1 MTPFDDLHSY
11 VSIPRVTGLALSPDG
26 TWLAATVQQPDP
38 DGKKYSTGIWRVPV
52 IGPGGQLL
60 TGPSAQPSRLTQSA
74 QGEDS
79 PAFLP
84 DGSLLF
90 ASRRPDPAAGAAD
103 RKEAG
108 QDDGARPALWLL
120 PAAGGDARRIAAP
133 PGGVGGI
140 AAARDAPGLMFTSPM
155 LPGATGPDG
164 DARLRQQRK
173 DAGVSAILHEAA
185 PVRYWDHDLGPD
197 QLRLLAAM
205 AADGGLAAPPRDLT
219 PRPGRA
225 LDEQHAELAPDG
237 SLAVTGWAVPD
248 GAGDIRVEIAVI
260 DTATGARRTLLAA
273 PARDFTSPHISP
285 DGALVVCTARTQDD
299 YDRPGDATLVAVP
312 VTGGEPTD
320 LLAGLDRRPEEAAWA
335 PDSRAVYF
343 TADDHGRRPVF
354 RAGLTGSAV
363 ARITTDDGAYTHLCP
378 SPDGRFLYALR
389 AAVDS
394 PPAPVRLD
402 LALPGSPPHYLPSPT
417 GQVQVPGRL
426 TEVEA
431 TADDGAVIRGWL
443 ALPAAAS
450 EHQPAPLLL
459 WVHGGPRMSWN
470 SWSWRWNPWLMAAR
484 GYAVLLPD
492 PGLSTGYGHDFVAR
506 GHGDW
511 GARPFADLM
520 AITDATAARPDVDAA
535 RMAAMGGSYGGYMAN
550 WIAGH
555 TGRFN
560 AIVSHAGLWA
570 LDQMFGTTDL
580 PAYWRR
586 LFGDPLTRPERYR
599 ASSPHHHAAGIGTP
613 MLVIH
618 GDKDY
623 RVPVSE
629 ALRLWAELTTRPGGA
644 PDMKFLYFP
653 DENHWILSPGHAVVW
668 YQVVLAFL
676 ANHVLGEPWQ
686 RPDLL

>member
-1 MTPFDDLHSY
+1 
-11 VSIPRVTGLALSPDG
+11 
-26 TWLAATVQQPDP
+26 
-38 DGKKYSTGIWRVPV
+38 
-52 IGPGGQLL
+52 
-60 TGPSAQPSRLTQSA
+60 
-74 QGEDS
+74 
-79 PAFLP
+79 
-84 DGSLLF
+84 
-90 ASRRPDPAAGAAD
+90 
-103 RKEAG
+103 
-108 QDDGARPALWLL
+108 
-120 PAAGGDARRIAAP
+120 
-133 PGGVGGI
+133 
-140 AAARDAPGLMFTSPM
+140 M
-155 LPGATGPDG
+155 LPRATGPDD

-173 DAGVSAILHEAA
+173 EAGVSAILHEAA

-197 QLRLLAAM
+197 QPRLLAAM

-285 DGALVVCTARTQDD
+285 DGALVICIARTQDD

-343 TADDHGRRPVF
+343 TADD
-354 RAGLTGSAV
+354 
-363 ARITTDDGAYTHLCP
+363 GAYTHLCP

-402 LALPGSPPHYLPSPT
+402 LALPGSPPHHLPSPT

-426 TEVEA
+426 AEVEA

-470 SWSWRWNPWLMAAR
+470 SWSWRWNPWLMVAR

-506 GHGDW
+506 GHG
-511 GARPFADLM
+511 
-520 AITDATAARPDVDAA
+520 
-535 RMAAMGGSYGGYMAN
+535 
-550 WIAGH
+550 
-555 TGRFN
+555 
-560 AIVSHAGLWA
+560 
-570 LDQMFGTTDL
+570 
-580 PAYWRR
+580 
-586 LFGDPLTRPERYR
+586 
-599 ASSPHHHAAGIGTP
+599 
-613 MLVIH
+613 
-618 GDKDY
+618 
-623 RVPVSE
+623 
-629 ALRLWAELTTRPGGA
+629 
-644 PDMKFLYFP
+644 
-653 DENHWILSPGHAVVW
+653 
-668 YQVVLAFL
+668 
-676 ANHVLGEPWQ
+676 
-686 RPDLL
+686 